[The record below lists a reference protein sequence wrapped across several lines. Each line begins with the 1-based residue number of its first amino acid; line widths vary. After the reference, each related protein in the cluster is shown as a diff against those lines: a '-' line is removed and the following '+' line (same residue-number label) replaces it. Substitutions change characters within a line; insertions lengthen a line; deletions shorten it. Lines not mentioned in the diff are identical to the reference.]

1 MRHCSVHCIEAHS
14 ISDQNHTQ
22 FTFWTNF
29 QKITIPPV
37 EYTSHYVKWYFVKCK
52 IASWKTCVMK
62 SMHWIMTLTIQSI
75 SFLSMIKL
83 RERHQYWLQLHFT
96 SSFVLMIRNKE
107 NLENQLMNVWC
118 TKTITKNHESW
129 QLNTWYSINFSA
141 CSLSS
146 SLDSLKNLFTMQNK
160 K

>member
-1 MRHCSVHCIEAHS
+1 MRYCTVHCIGAHS

-52 IASWKTCVMK
+52 IASWKTCVVK

-118 TKTITKNHESW
+118 TNNHKKPW
-129 QLNTWYSINFSA
+129 KMPIKHLIFHQF
-141 CSLSS
+141 LSMLS
-146 SLDSLKNLFTMQNK
+146 FLFTWFLEKPIYNAK
-160 K
+160 